1 LFPISLQGAGG
12 CGAGLGPDDGE
23 AISTLATWLGLW
35 DAYVLPNIT
44 YFDQPEQLPEL
55 LRRLAEDA
63 RHAALLSDAMTRFW
77 TTAGRVVQVKP
88 LILER

>member
-1 LFPISLQGAGG
+1 VSERG
-12 CGAGLGPDDGE
+12 
-23 AISTLATWLGLW
+23 T
-35 DAYVLPNIT
+35 V
-44 YFDQPEQLPEL
+44 